1 MKAKSNN
8 KGKLR
13 ATTLLRNSLIVLSTI
28 LLVLAVGFILWGE
41 TPTSPMPEALN
52 ALESDDQVR
61 VDTGAYLTFSPV
73 DQHYSTGFIFYPGGR
88 VDYRSYAPMA
98 HALATEGYL
107 VIIPHMPLN
116 LAVFGINKAEQVIN
130 AYPQVTH
137 WVIGGHSL
145 GGSMAAHYLY
155 QHPDQ
160 IEGLVLLASYPASK
174 DDLTRYAG
182 KVLSISGSL
191 DGLATPEKIDS
202 SKLLLPVSTQYLV
215 IQGGNHAFFGWY
227 GDQSGDNPATITR
240 KVQQLTVLLG
250 ILPIMQSVSGN
261 E

>member
-1 MKAKSNN
+1 MAGSI
-8 KGKLR
+8 
-13 ATTLLRNSLIVLSTI
+13 TVI
-28 LLVLAVGFILWGE
+28 
-41 TPTSPMPEALN
+41 
-52 ALESDDQVR
+52 
-61 VDTGAYLTFSPV
+61 
-73 DQHYSTGFIFYPGGR
+73 
-88 VDYRSYAPMA
+88 RSHA

-107 VIIPHMPLN
+107 VIIPRMPLN

-202 SKLLLPVSTQYLV
+202 SKLLLKVSD
-215 IQGGNHAFFGWY
+215 A
-227 GDQSGDNPATITR
+227 
-240 KVQQLTVLLG
+240 G
-250 ILPIMQSVSGN
+250 IW
-261 E
+261 